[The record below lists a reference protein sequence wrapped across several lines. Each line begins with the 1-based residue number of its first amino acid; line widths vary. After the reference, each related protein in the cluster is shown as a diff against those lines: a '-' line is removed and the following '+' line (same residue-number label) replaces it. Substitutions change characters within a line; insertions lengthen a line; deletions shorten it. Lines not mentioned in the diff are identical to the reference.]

1 VNDRGDGDRTGGG
14 GSGLALTAA
23 AVAEQ
28 VGGRLVGDPDVV
40 VRGVAPLDQAGPD
53 QLSFLAFSRYTSEF
67 ARSRAGV
74 VLIAP
79 ELADCEGNAVSRIVV
94 ERPHEALLRVI
105 QRFRID
111 SEDASGIHP
120 TTQIGRGVRFGRG
133 VRIGPYVVV
142 GDGAVIGNEVRMG
155 PHCVLGAGVTIGDST
170 RLHAAV
176 TLYPGSALGARVIIH
191 SGARIGC
198 DGFGYVSRGGTHEK
212 IPHVGRCIIE
222 DDVEIGANSTIDRG
236 SVGDTVIGAGTKIDN
251 LVQIGHNVR
260 VGNLCLIVAQTGIAG
275 SAKLEDAVVVGGQAG
290 IGGHLTIGAGARIAG
305 QAGVFADVPA
315 GESWSGYPARPHREA
330 LRAQAALFRL
340 APLMR
345 KLERLL
351 GGSGG
356 SGTSG

>member
-1 VNDRGDGDRTGGG
+1 VNVREDGVPPDGG
-14 GSGLALTAA
+14 GSGIALTAA

-28 VGGRLVGDPDVV
+28 VGGRLIGDPDVV
-40 VRGVAPLDQAGPD
+40 VRGVAPLDQAGPE
-53 QLSFLAFSRYTSEF
+53 QLSFLAFQKYASEF

-79 ELADCEGNAVSRIVV
+79 ELADCEGQAFSRIVV
-94 ERPHEALLRVI
+94 ADPHEALLRVI
-105 QRFRID
+105 QRFRMD
-111 SEDASGIHP
+111 SEEAPGIHP
-120 TTQIGRGVRFGRG
+120 TAQLGRG
-133 VRIGPYVVV
+133 VRIGGGARIGPYVVI
-142 GDGAVIGNEVRMG
+142 GEGAVIGNEVRVG
-155 PHCVLGAGVTIGDST
+155 AHCVVGSGVTIGDAT
-170 RLHAAV
+170 RLHPAV
-176 TLYPGSALGARVIIH
+176 TLYPGSAVGARVILH
-191 SGARIGC
+191 SGVRIGS
-198 DGFGYVSRGGTHEK
+198 DGFGYVSKGDSHEK

-222 DDVEIGANSTIDRG
+222 DDVEIGANSAVDRG

-260 VGNLCLIVAQTGIAG
+260 VGKLCLIAAQTGIAG

-345 KLERLL
+345 RLERLL
-351 GGSGG
+351 GGAGG
-356 SGTSG
+356 GG